1 LHKIRIGV
9 VVSEF
14 NDDIT
19 IPMLDIAK
27 KHAKKIHAIITYV
40 CYIPGSFEM
49 PLAVRELL
57 RKKDVDAVVTLGAV
71 IKGETSH
78 DEIVAG
84 NAARLIADL
93 SLEHGKPVALGV
105 SGPNMTFDQARERIK
120 VVPIR
125 AVNSAV
131 DMAIKIKK
139 IKAKKSK
146 VQGKMKV
153 IH

>member
-1 LHKIRIGV
+1 V
-9 VVSEF
+9 VVSQF

-19 IPMLDIAK
+19 IPMFDIAR
-27 KHAKKIHAIITYV
+27 KHAKKIDAIITYA
-40 CYIPGSFEM
+40 CFIPGSFEM
-49 PLAVRELL
+49 PLIVRELL

-93 SLEHGKPVALGV
+93 SLDHGKPVALGI
-105 SGPNMTFDQARERIK
+105 SGPNMTFDQARERIN

-125 AVNSAV
+125 AVDTAV

-146 VQGKMKV
+146 LPGRMKI

>member
-1 LHKIRIGV
+1 M
-9 VVSEF
+9 VVSQF

-19 IPMLDIAK
+19 IPMFDIAR
-27 KHAKKIHAIITYV
+27 KHVKKINAIITYA
-40 CYIPGSFEM
+40 CFIPGSFEM
-49 PLAVRELL
+49 PLIVRELL

-93 SLEHGKPVALGV
+93 SLDHGKPVALGI
-105 SGPNMTFDQARERIK
+105 SGPNMTFDQARERIN

-125 AVNSAV
+125 AVDAAV
-131 DMAIKIKK
+131 DMAVKIKK

-146 VQGKMKV
+146 LPGRMK
-153 IH
+153 IIR